1 MAGFKVRAILG
12 KIAPRCQAAVCGAKA
27 LVRVSRTT
35 VEARAGE
42 ISISINLR
50 AVVQPPERSR
60 FTLIFTDIYW
70 WLP

>member
-1 MAGFKVRAILG
+1 LG
-12 KIAPRCQAAVCGAKA
+12 APRCRCQAAVCGAKA
-27 LVRVSRTT
+27 LVLSRPT

-60 FTLIFTDIYW
+60 FTLIFTDVYW